1 MTEQQFLAL
10 LMLLPLLHP
19 PKCHQTHGNNNG
31 NRKYQY
37 SSAWVF
43 QGSDHDSGHW
53 PRPPGLNSSVWTAI
67 VVTILL
73 RRSAAGSAGL
83 SKNTNSLKVPGRPR
97 SSSSLLP
104 SHAPNPNGQQ
114 FQPNLKGSGLF
125 GATPED
131 QLFAPKPPSMI
142 NDANNL
148 HNSVLDRVIRSII
161 GLVLVLVGN
170 YRCRR
175 TTVTRAPREAGP
187 VKAQR

>member
-1 MTEQQFLAL
+1 MDQKRPQQVGATAS
-10 LMLLPLLHP
+10 MEPTAYRYREVHILLHPTGPYRKAVDPLSTRKFTGNNYLSRYRTISGAADAAATAACQKP

-43 QGSDHDSGHW
+43 QGSDHDSVHW

-104 SHAPNPNGQQ
+104 SDAPNPNGQQ
-114 FQPNLKGSGLF
+114 FQPNLKGSSLF
-125 GATPED
+125 GTTP
-131 QLFAPKPPSMI
+131 
-142 NDANNL
+142 
-148 HNSVLDRVIRSII
+148 
-161 GLVLVLVGN
+161 
-170 YRCRR
+170 
-175 TTVTRAPREAGP
+175 
-187 VKAQR
+187 